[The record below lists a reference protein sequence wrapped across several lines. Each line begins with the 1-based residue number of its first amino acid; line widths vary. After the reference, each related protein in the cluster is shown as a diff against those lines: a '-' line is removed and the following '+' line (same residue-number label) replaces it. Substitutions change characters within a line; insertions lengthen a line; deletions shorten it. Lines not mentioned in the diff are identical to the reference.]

1 MARKSKPPPT
11 KRSFCVEV
19 DGTIHHGTYEVSG
32 RMIAV
37 RGASGWH
44 ETTQLGG
51 HSQHPGT
58 LARSCWH
65 RQFDM
70 GNRLSERNSQ
80 STD

>member
-51 HSQHPGT
+51 HSQHPE
-58 LARSCWH
+58 CWH
-65 RQFDM
+65 RQFNM
-70 GNRLSERNSQ
+70 GKRPSERNSQ
-80 STD
+80 SIG